1 MILQLYKD
9 KLLRLEHN
17 SFISVIIELFN
28 KITEPSESQSS
39 GAAVAAATL
48 ENDLPSDT
56 SVPLIATEELEETHK
71 VTFTVTVSQAIP
83 RTKTDLDPFSN
94 RKKVYESPKAESYYH
109 YCYNLFPN
117 LDDQGK
123 VDVVAY
129 GPAVKIYTENESK
142 VQKTWQELDQTWI
155 AWTQSQTVNVDTEFL
170 LKLFEHQM
178 VLRMWDSKDK
188 VSAKARFDRPKAF
201 RLPSRHNL
209 HGLDAAGAEQ
219 IAGVQAVVLKQTMA
233 YLATLSSTK
242 ADFGTA
248 ADVLNDE
255 QASMAAD
262 AKMIS
267 RLGRF
272 AGVQP
277 LPEAIPSKR
286 QILNHLKEEAMRILQ
301 RQTGSAMDSMDEI
314 HGIKPET
321 SDSRKTERI
330 SLISAHSKK
339 SAGSKKDKQSSP
351 TRRFGNKKQHKTKKQ
366 LEMEAAAAAVIDKS
380 GNASISIDMS
390 AFFGGKISVTKR
402 IDNPTDG
409 VLDMFVTVSIVDG
422 ELMSDK
428 QKRRLNPMT
437 IQINTASSMPDR
449 PLSCNDIRERCIPSY
464 TSYGFYNQP
473 NFTSSGRP
481 YDRDVTW
488 NETQVI
494 LMGTLDKGGLLQYL
508 TGPPL
513 VIEIHDRDAKPIE
526 TNEDDLVVF
535 GQAPDDENIHRVNTL
550 ASRKTTYNPF
560 KCKLKPWSPY
570 GEARY
575 NLSDLLL
582 GERVI
587 KLAAPIQ
594 CCASIDPTAA
604 ENEQN
609 IRRSIRGSAKYKP
622 IPAGH
627 YLEFNSELSITINIA
642 YPLEATLL
650 KDATVI
656 EPLLKSLQDCPF
668 TRVVYIFS
676 YENKKFLHQL
686 FESISAVNANAL
698 ELTQLPQKIKE
709 AALSTYKLNEEQ
721 RCSHTLDIITGFQI
735 LDSEYQVFIL
745 EGLAEGGIKTLWQS
759 LPHLQHD
766 DPNFKVLYDS
776 SVIFDKRLYA
786 KLDLTECK
794 TLREAIRNDYFPCV
808 KMVLSMSREFGMP
821 LTDKDLEIVV
831 NNEVTESQDGL
842 EELKRD
848 KIGEIDYPTRSRS
861 PLLTRNE
868 LFAEHL
874 RERQENDRLNFI
886 KLNMSEYTICV
897 QVKVKDKSEENRR
910 SRPSTVPVFSS
921 DQDQEVYHYSIQ
933 SRNSNDQVLQ
943 KIRRSLNKEMNRNLF
958 TYSTEFHSATFAPV
972 NCGELSK
979 EERQLSRQ
987 KWRSSHDFVY
997 PGVKTS
1003 RDSNSCKK
1011 KPTPNRLEELKKP
1024 WIENELHANILKPTL
1039 DRTFYSWPNRSDD
1052 FDLYRRPDP
1061 YFNRQPVTIHLAG
1074 DSLRAESQRFLKDD
1088 QKVWEEK
1095 LVVKDTRQRFHRC
1108 NTAAE
1113 QHDRGPKASCQ
1124 LDKLKGLLKDEPA
1137 KLSLRLGKGNFHKV
1151 PALSVVNY
1159 PNIDAESNKIGN
1171 RKGQQEVKEVT
1182 RAFTGGPIGHRS
1194 WLLENN
1200 FIPCEKEKNAQNPEK
1215 NFKLYYSISGPVT
1228 SKRHIKPLT
1237 APELHL
1243 ATGY

>member
-1 MILQLYKD
+1 
-9 KLLRLEHN
+9 
-17 SFISVIIELFN
+17 
-28 KITEPSESQSS
+28 
-39 GAAVAAATL
+39 
-48 ENDLPSDT
+48 
-56 SVPLIATEELEETHK
+56 
-71 VTFTVTVSQAIP
+71 
-83 RTKTDLDPFSN
+83 
-94 RKKVYESPKAESYYH
+94 
-109 YCYNLFPN
+109 
-117 LDDQGK
+117 
-123 VDVVAY
+123 
-129 GPAVKIYTENESK
+129 
-142 VQKTWQELDQTWI
+142 
-155 AWTQSQTVNVDTEFL
+155 
-170 LKLFEHQM
+170 
-178 VLRMWDSKDK
+178 
-188 VSAKARFDRPKAF
+188 
-201 RLPSRHNL
+201 
-209 HGLDAAGAEQ
+209 
-219 IAGVQAVVLKQTMA
+219 
-233 YLATLSSTK
+233 
-242 ADFGTA
+242 
-248 ADVLNDE
+248 
-255 QASMAAD
+255 
-262 AKMIS
+262 
-267 RLGRF
+267 
-272 AGVQP
+272 
-277 LPEAIPSKR
+277 
-286 QILNHLKEEAMRILQ
+286 
-301 RQTGSAMDSMDEI
+301 
-314 HGIKPET
+314 
-321 SDSRKTERI
+321 
-330 SLISAHSKK
+330 
-339 SAGSKKDKQSSP
+339 
-351 TRRFGNKKQHKTKKQ
+351 
-366 LEMEAAAAAVIDKS
+366 
-380 GNASISIDMS
+380 
-390 AFFGGKISVTKR
+390 
-402 IDNPTDG
+402 
-409 VLDMFVTVSIVDG
+409 
-422 ELMSDK
+422 
-428 QKRRLNPMT
+428 
-437 IQINTASSMPDR
+437 
-449 PLSCNDIRERCIPSY
+449 IPSY

-582 GERVI
+582 GERAI

-735 LDSEYQVFIL
+735 LDGEYQVFIL

-786 KLDLTECK
+786 KLDVDLCRIRLHRSLSSIMQQSLLYIRDMIPRQCFAALNKLRLLTECK

-821 LTDKDLEIVV
+821 LTDKDLESKYSKLFPAHRRK
-831 NNEVTESQDGL
+831 NE
-842 EELKRD
+842 
-848 KIGEIDYPTRSRS
+848 
-861 PLLTRNE
+861 
-868 LFAEHL
+868 
-874 RERQENDRLNFI
+874 
-886 KLNMSEYTICV
+886 
-897 QVKVKDKSEENRR
+897 
-910 SRPSTVPVFSS
+910 
-921 DQDQEVYHYSIQ
+921 SIACFLVEQ
-933 SRNSNDQVLQ
+933 
-943 KIRRSLNKEMNRNLF
+943 EMNRNLF

-1039 DRTFYSWPNRSDD
+1039 DRTFYSWPNKSDD

-1215 NFKLYYSISGPVT
+1215 NFK
-1228 SKRHIKPLT
+1228 
-1237 APELHL
+1237 
-1243 ATGY
+1243 